1 MSLSGR
7 IERLERNLPESE
19 VLPEYTEEEAQE
31 ALELLRATVTHRGH
45 DSYEANELR
54 SELGEESYEKLFGD
68 VKYTAVAPCAPGGVS

>member
-68 VKYTAVAPCAPGGVS
+68 VVVTGKAPWGPDGVS